1 LAGEQAAL
9 KKIMFFL
16 TPLLV
21 ITLVVFVAKFVMDAL
36 IEIEEE

>member
-1 LAGEQAAL
+1 M

-36 IEIEEE
+36 IELEEE

>member
-1 LAGEQAAL
+1 M
-9 KKIMFFL
+9 KKIIFFL

-36 IEIEEE
+36 IEIEEA

>member
-1 LAGEQAAL
+1 MAGKQTAM

-36 IEIEEE
+36 IELEEE

>member
-1 LAGEQAAL
+1 L

-36 IEIEEE
+36 IELEEE